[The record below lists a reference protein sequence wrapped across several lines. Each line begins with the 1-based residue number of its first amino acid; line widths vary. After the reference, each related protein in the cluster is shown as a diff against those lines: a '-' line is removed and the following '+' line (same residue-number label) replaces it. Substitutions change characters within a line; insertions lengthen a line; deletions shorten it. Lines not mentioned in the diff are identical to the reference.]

1 MTRRT
6 GGEKKEDKLR
16 EIIILQSFLSVL
28 LYHYNLS
35 CLRNI
40 VSLSLAFIALGYP
53 TYVVQIL
60 IHTQAKLIPKVEK
73 IRSLR
78 KSNLSQWQGV
88 NRTEQIPGRDRNQT
102 QDSLAK

>member
-40 VSLSLAFIALGYP
+40 VSLSLASIAFIYLIYA
-53 TYVVQIL
+53 VQIL
-60 IHTQAKLIPKVEK
+60 IQTQAKLIPKVEK
-73 IRSLR
+73 IRHLR
-78 KSNLSQWQGV
+78 KSNLSQRQGV

>member
-40 VSLSLAFIALGYP
+40 VSLSLAFTALGYL
-53 TYVVQIL
+53 TYVAL
-60 IHTQAKLIPKVEK
+60 IIF
-73 IRSLR
+73 
-78 KSNLSQWQGV
+78 
-88 NRTEQIPGRDRNQT
+88 RDLDFDWSWSGPAT
-102 QDSLAK
+102 II